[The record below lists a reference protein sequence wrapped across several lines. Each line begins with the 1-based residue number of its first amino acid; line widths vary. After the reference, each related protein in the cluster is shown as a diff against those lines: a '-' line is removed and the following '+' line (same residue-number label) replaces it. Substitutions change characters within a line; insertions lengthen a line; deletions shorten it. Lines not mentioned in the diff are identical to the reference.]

1 MNPLLK
7 NLKKHIG
14 IKRKHEEEM
23 KGVHDNVSAL
33 MHLNVKKKI
42 NNG

>member
-7 NLKKHIG
+7 NLKKHLG

-23 KGVHDNVSAL
+23 KVVHDKASAL
-33 MHLNVKKKI
+33 MHLNVKTNK
-42 NNG
+42 